1 MKKIPGY
8 YELWGKLNHWK
19 EKYKEDTSKLESQI
33 KEQIK
38 EIEKL
43 KERIKEIES
52 EDHYY
57 QLWLKEREE
66 RIKDVR
72 ENTTLLDEIITLKEK
87 LTIAINNPIIIKGGN
102 E

>member
-8 YELWGKLNHWK
+8 YELMGKLNHWK
-19 EKYKEDTSKLESQI
+19 EKYEEDTSKLESQI

-52 EDHYY
+52 EDYYY

-66 RIKDVR
+66 RIKEIR
-72 ENTTLLDEIITLKEK
+72 ENNLLLDKIDNLSKK
-87 LTIAINNPIIIKGGN
+87 LTIEIKKPIIIKGR